1 MKVLVTGASGDIGKA
16 IVRAF
21 FAKGD
26 SVAVLYHNDKASADA
41 LAAEG
46 AAMGLLSVAERI
58 DYTDA
63 AGALSVLDK
72 VHSTFGTPDVVV
84 NAAGTDEYGLLIDT
98 SVETWDRI
106 FAVNAR
112 SVFLTSAWAAKRMRA
127 GGRIVNISSV
137 WGSRPAPC
145 EGAYAASKAAVESF
159 TRTFAMEVGDL
170 GITVNAVAA
179 GYIDTK
185 MNARFSD
192 EEKGAFI
199 DQLAVKRC
207 GQTEDVVNAV
217 LFFADEKSDYIT
229 GHVIN
234 VDGGMII

>member
-26 SVAVLYHNDKASADA
+26 SVAILYHNDEASAYS

-46 AAMGLLSVAERI
+46 TALGLLCVAERI

-63 AGALSVLDK
+63 AHALAALDK
-72 VHSTFGTPDVVV
+72 VQSTFGTPDVVV
-84 NAAGTDEYGLLIDT
+84 NAAGIDEYGLLFDT
-98 SVETWDRI
+98 SVETWDRV

-112 SVFLTSAWAAKRMRA
+112 SVFLTSVWAAKRMRA
-127 GGRIVNISSV
+127 GGRIVSISSV

-159 TRTFAMEVGDL
+159 TKTFAAEVGCL

-192 EEKGAFI
+192 EEKEAFI
-199 DQLAVKRC
+199 EALTVKRC
-207 GQTEDVVNAV
+207 GQAEDVANAV
-217 LFFADEKSDYIT
+217 LFFADERSDYIT
-229 GHVIN
+229 GQILEVS
-234 VDGGMII
+234 GGMRG

>member
-26 SVAVLYHNDKASADA
+26 SVAVLYHNDKTSAEA

-46 AAMGLLSVAERI
+46 AAMGLLSVAEKI
-58 DYTDA
+58 DFTDD

-72 VHSTFGTPDVVV
+72 VHRTFGTPDVVV
-84 NAAGTDEYGLLIDT
+84 NAAGIDEYALLIDT
-98 SVETWDRI
+98 SAESWDRI

-112 SVFLTSAWAAKRMRA
+112 SVFLTSTWAAKCMRA
-127 GGRIVNISSV
+127 GGRIVSISSV

-159 TRTFAMEVGDL
+159 TKTFAAEVGDL

-185 MNARFSD
+185 MNARFS
-192 EEKGAFI
+192 ESEKEAFTET
-199 DQLAVKRC
+199 LAVKRC
-207 GQTEDVVNAV
+207 GQAEEVAHAV
-217 LFFADEKSDYIT
+217 LFFADEKSEYIT
-229 GHVIN
+229 GQILEVS
-234 VDGGMII
+234 GGMR

>member
-26 SVAVLYHNDKASADA
+26 SVALLYHNDKTSAEA
-41 LAAEG
+41 LATEG

-58 DYTDA
+58 DFTDV
-63 AGALSVLDK
+63 AGALGVLDK
-72 VHSTFGTPDVVV
+72 VQSTFGTPDVVV
-84 NAAGTDEYGLLIDT
+84 NAAGIDEYGLLIDT
-98 SVETWDRI
+98 SVEAWDRI

-112 SVFLTSAWAAKRMRA
+112 SVFLTSTWAAQRMRA
-127 GGRIVNISSV
+127 GGRIVSISSV

-159 TRTFAMEVGDL
+159 TKTFAAEVGDL

-185 MNARFSD
+185 MNARFSE
-192 EEKGAFI
+192 EEKEAFI
-199 DQLAVKRC
+199 DELAVKRC
-207 GQTEDVVNAV
+207 GQAEDVANAV

-229 GHVIN
+229 GQILEVS
-234 VDGGMII
+234 GGMR